1 MSKLLS
7 LKMDD
12 RVFAE
17 TEAVLQKIKIP
28 RNAYVNQAV
37 DFYNRCQKR
46 LLIKKKLKKDVQL
59 LKKDTRD
66 FLKSFELLEDLPE

>member
-12 RVFAE
+12 RVFQE
-17 TEAVLQKIKIP
+17 TEKVLRKIRIP

-37 DFYNRCQKR
+37 DFYNRCHNRVLVKR
-46 LLIKKKLKKDVQL
+46 KLQKDVEI
-59 LKKDTRD
+59 LKKDTER
-66 FLKSFELLEDLPE
+66 FLKSFELLADLKE

>member
-1 MSKLLS
+1 
-7 LKMDD
+7 MDD

-17 TEAVLQKIKIP
+17 TESVLRKIKIP

-46 LLIKKKLKKDVQL
+46 LLAKKKLQKDVQL
-59 LKKDTRD
+59 LKEDTRE
-66 FLKSFELLEDLPE
+66 FLKSFELLGDLSE

>member
-17 TEAVLQKIKIP
+17 TESVLRKIKIP

-46 LLIKKKLKKDVQL
+46 LLVKKKLQKDVRL
-59 LKKDTRD
+59 LKEDTRE
-66 FLKSFELLEDLPE
+66 FLKSFELLEDLSE